1 MDPIA
6 KAMSA
11 QGGDLEEIAKLLYG
25 DGAWE
30 FISKKKMDEESKNR
44 TQARIGLATN
54 ALGIAAGTEALVGAT
69 RKYRAAGKVPSKAL
83 TPFKEPKA
91 PSGLGRAFSRVGE
104 FGAKHPKAL
113 AGAAVGLQAANLAG
127 DAVANRVLARNAKK
141 KTGVAKRQLAPIEN
155 GEVTKSVDI
164 ETTFE
169 ISKVDTDKRQ
179 VFGWASVI
187 TMDGKP
193 VVDLQDDYMAM
204 ETIEKAAYDYVKSS
218 RKGGDMHDR
227 DGEGPRHV
235 SDMIES
241 FVVTDEKKEK
251 LGLPADFPTGW
262 LVGFQV
268 NDDDTWKLVKDG
280 KRTQFSIHGSG
291 QRVEKVLDE

>member
-30 FISKKKMDEESKNR
+30 FISKKSFDEESKNR

-69 RKYRAAGKVPSKAL
+69 KKYRSVGKLPSAPKTGGFKLPKGIA
-83 TPFKEPKA
+83 TP
-91 PSGLGRAFSRVGE
+91 LGKVGE

-141 KTGVAKRQLAPIEN
+141 KPSGIAKRHLAPIEN

-218 RKGGDMHDR
+218 RKGGDMHR
-227 DGEGPRHV
+227 RNGEEPHHV

-251 LGLPADFPTGW
+251 LGLPEDFPTGW

-291 QRVEKVLDE
+291 QRVEKVLDS

>member
-1 MDPIA
+1 MNA
-6 KAMSA
+6 RALSA
-11 QGGDLEEIAKLLYG
+11 AGGDLAEIAKLLYG

-30 FISKKKMDEESKNR
+30 FVAKRSLDEESKNR

-54 ALGIAAGTEALVGAT
+54 VLGITAGGAALGGEIKRTRQAFQGAP
-69 RKYRAAGKVPSKAL
+69 KPGDIKVL
-83 TPFKEPKA
+83 KA
-91 PSGLGRAFSRVGE
+91 PGRFKKLGVAGAE
-104 FGAKHPKAL
+104 FAAKHPKGLAL
-113 AGAAVGLQAANLAG
+113 AGLGLQGANLAG

-141 KTGVAKRQLAPIEN
+141 QVAKRQLTEVHD
-155 GEVTKSVDI
+155 GEVSKNVEID
-164 ETTFE
+164 TTFE
-169 ISKVDTDKRQ
+169 ISKVNADKRQ

-187 TMDGKP
+187 TMNGEP

-218 RKGGDMHDR
+218 RKGGNMHAR
-227 DGEGPRHV
+227 NGEEPHHV

-268 NDDDTWKLVKDG
+268 NDDETWNQVRDG

-291 QRVEKVLDE
+291 QRVTKVLDR